1 VERCWFQLFTT
12 RKSTDLRSSDST
24 SPYAP
29 PIADAGSIRRRRGH
43 SRLGIASFAIGIANL
58 VDVLGYVA
66 LLVFGSQGV
75 KLTGMLLFAFMI
87 LATLIGGA
95 LGLLSLVLSKRRR
108 VFGAI
113 GLAIAGVV
121 ALAFGVSI
129 FPFIY

>member
-1 VERCWFQLFTT
+1 
-12 RKSTDLRSSDST
+12 
-24 SPYAP
+24 
-29 PIADAGSIRRRRGH
+29 
-43 SRLGIASFAIGIANL
+43 
-58 VDVLGYVA
+58 VLGYVA
-66 LLVFGSQGV
+66 VLVGGSQGV
-75 KLTGMLLFAFMI
+75 NLTGMVLFVFMI

-95 LGLLSLVLSKRRR
+95 LGLLSLILSKRRR